1 MMPLTSQ
8 MTTLD
13 AGIIG
18 LLVAVCFILFL
29 MSICLL
35 KEVQFLR
42 AIIAGIEQ
50 AQKDQWDHI
59 NSLENVVLLNP
70 EQLEN
75 FAKDLRRRNTQNQHP
90 TKE

>member
-13 AGIIG
+13 AVIIG

-29 MSICLL
+29 MSIYLF

-42 AIIAGIEQ
+42 ALIAGIEQ
-50 AQKDQWDHI
+50 AQENQWNHI
-59 NSLENVVLLNP
+59 NSLEKIVILNP
-70 EQLEN
+70 EQHEN
-75 FAKDLRRRNTQNQHP
+75 FAKALRRGKPQKQHP

>member
-8 MTTLD
+8 MTTMD

-29 MSICLL
+29 MSLYL
-35 KEVQFLR
+35 FKELQFLR

-59 NSLENVVLLNP
+59 NSLEKVVILDTD
-70 EQLEN
+70 QHEN
-75 FAKDLRRRNTQNQHP
+75 FAKDLRRRKTQNQHS